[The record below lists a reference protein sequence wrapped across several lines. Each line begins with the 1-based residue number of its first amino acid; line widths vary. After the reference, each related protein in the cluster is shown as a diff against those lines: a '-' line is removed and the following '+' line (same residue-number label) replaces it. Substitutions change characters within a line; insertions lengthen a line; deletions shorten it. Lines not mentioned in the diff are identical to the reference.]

1 MQFSNSPLAKRLN
14 DMNKDAY
21 TKAFLQ
27 AAEIPLTEKNIK
39 EYKAVWWWSFRKKE
53 QGGLRLTEQALEFIE
68 EHAKIKTY
76 KIEFPK
82 EFAFTPQVLLWLD
95 NYIDSPFFVNKKHII
110 VMKEKAAFELY
121 LLSGDVRKLGH
132 NRAMSKRL
140 SQESTPE

>member
-1 MQFSNSPLAKRLN
+1 
-14 DMNKDAY
+14 MNKDAY

-27 AAEIPLTEKNIK
+27 AAELPVNEKNIK
-39 EYKAVWWWSFRKKE
+39 DYKAVWWWSFRKKD

>member
-1 MQFSNSPLAKRLN
+1 
-14 DMNKDAY
+14 MNKDAY

-27 AAEIPLTEKNIK
+27 AAEIPLTEKTIK
-39 EYKAVWWWSFRKKE
+39 EYKAVWWWSFRNKK
-53 QGGLRLTEQALEFIE
+53 QGGLRLTDQALEFIE

-82 EFAFTPQVLLWLD
+82 EFSFTPQVLLWLD

>member
-1 MQFSNSPLAKRLN
+1 MQFTNSLPAKRSN

-27 AAEIPLTEKNIK
+27 AAEIPITEKTIK
-39 EYKAVWWWSFRKKE
+39 DYKAVWWWNFRNKD
-53 QGGLRLTEQALEFIE
+53 QGGLRLTEHALEFIE
-68 EHAKIKTY
+68 EYAKIKTY

-132 NRAMSKRL
+132 NRAMNKRL

>member
-1 MQFSNSPLAKRLN
+1 
-14 DMNKDAY
+14 MNKDAY

-27 AAEIPLTEKNIK
+27 AAEIPVTEKTIK
-39 EYKAVWWWSFRKKE
+39 EYKAVWWWSFRNKK
-53 QGGLRLTEQALEFIE
+53 QGGLRLTDQALEFIE

-140 SQESTPE
+140 SQESIPE

>member
-1 MQFSNSPLAKRLN
+1 MKRLN

-27 AAEIPLTEKNIK
+27 AAELPVNEKNIK
-39 EYKAVWWWSFRKKE
+39 DYKAVWWWSFRKKD

-95 NYIDSPFFVNKKHII
+95 NYIDSPFFVNKKHIV

>member
-1 MQFSNSPLAKRLN
+1 MLCTNSQQVKRLS

-27 AAEIPLTEKNIK
+27 AAELPVNEKNIK
-39 EYKAVWWWSFRKKE
+39 DYKALWWWSFRNKK
-53 QGGLRLTEQALEFIE
+53 QGGLRLTDQALEFIE
-68 EHAKIKTY
+68 EYAKIKTY

-140 SQESTPE
+140 SQESTPK

>member
-1 MQFSNSPLAKRLN
+1 
-14 DMNKDAY
+14 MNKDAY

-27 AAEIPLTEKNIK
+27 AAELPVNEKNIK
-39 EYKAVWWWSFRKKE
+39 DYKAVWWWSFRKKN

-121 LLSGDVRKLGH
+121 MLSGDVRKLGH

>member
-39 EYKAVWWWSFRKKE
+39 EYKAVWWWSFRNKK
-53 QGGLRLTEQALEFIE
+53 QGGLRLTDQALEFIE
-68 EHAKIKTY
+68 EYAKIKTY

-95 NYIDSPFFVNKKHII
+95 NYIDSPFFVNKKYII

>member
-1 MQFSNSPLAKRLN
+1 
-14 DMNKDAY
+14 MNKDAY

-27 AAEIPLTEKNIK
+27 AAELPVNEKNIK
-39 EYKAVWWWSFRKKE
+39 DYKAIWWWSFRKKD

>member
-1 MQFSNSPLAKRLN
+1 
-14 DMNKDAY
+14 MNKDAY

-27 AAEIPLTEKNIK
+27 AAEIPVTEKTIK
-39 EYKAVWWWSFRKKE
+39 EYKAVWWWSFRNKK
-53 QGGLRLTEQALEFIE
+53 QGGLRLTDQALEFIE

-140 SQESTPE
+140 SQESTPD

>member
-1 MQFSNSPLAKRLN
+1 
-14 DMNKDAY
+14 
-21 TKAFLQ
+21 LQ
-27 AAEIPLTEKNIK
+27 AAEIPITEKNIK
-39 EYKAVWWWSFRKKE
+39 EYKAVWWWSFRKKT
-53 QGGLRLTEQALEFIE
+53 QGGLRLTDQALEFIE
-68 EHAKIKTY
+68 DHAKIKTY

-140 SQESTPE
+140 SQESTPD

>member
-1 MQFSNSPLAKRLN
+1 
-14 DMNKDAY
+14 MNKDAY

-27 AAEIPLTEKNIK
+27 AAEIPLTEKTIK
-39 EYKAVWWWSFRKKE
+39 EYKAVWWWSFRNKK
-53 QGGLRLTEQALEFIE
+53 QGGLRLTDQALEFIE

-140 SQESTPE
+140 SQESIPE

>member
-1 MQFSNSPLAKRLN
+1 
-14 DMNKDAY
+14 MNKDAY

-27 AAEIPLTEKNIK
+27 AAELPVNEKNIK
-39 EYKAVWWWSFRKKE
+39 DYKAVWWWSFRKKD
-53 QGGLRLTEQALEFIE
+53 QGGLRLTDQALEFIE

-132 NRAMSKRL
+132 SRAMSKRL

>member
-1 MQFSNSPLAKRLN
+1 
-14 DMNKDAY
+14 MNKDAY

-27 AAEIPLTEKNIK
+27 AAELPVNEKNIK
-39 EYKAVWWWSFRKKE
+39 DYKAVWWWSFRNKK
-53 QGGLRLTEQALEFIE
+53 QGGLRLTDQALKFIE
-68 EHAKIKTY
+68 EYAKIKTY

-82 EFAFTPQVLLWLD
+82 EFAFTPHLMLWLD